1 MEPRDTSRAGLQIGL
16 WAQYVLDNAATVT
29 DALDELDKVQ
39 FVMATGSVNA
49 CLKKKRNSS
58 RSPVK

>member
-1 MEPRDTSRAGLQIGL
+1 M
-16 WAQYVLDNAATVT
+16 LDNAATVT